1 MENQEQ
7 NPPQQEQPFVA
18 AKQVSLNLEDILLN
32 TNNEV
37 LKLNQPEEPP
47 FTDDMLAI
55 YTTTKPMV
63 FKAPKTSSNAE
74 RVPQGTTLGAK
85 LGYNKLLTSLKQ
97 PLVSSSE
104 ATKAIGGPTSLG
116 VTNKERANPDLSSG
130 MLAFNLNEPIFSSSF
145 IIHSESASGND
156 ASAVSIAKVDPGKSA
171 PSTDPHVLVD
181 KTRSVSKGLET
192 ILTQPIIGKGASS
205 ISRQVKEDEASRTIK
220 LEDLA
225 KLLSSVQTSFKDLD
239 SLKDDPIIVVDESD
253 EDEEAN
259 KVHATTNVE
268 TEDTSV
274 PKSSSPSSLPTE
286 LKELPSKFNELTEE
300 VKGLKKQVHNLKIEL
315 SGELK
320 EISTKLEDFT
330 KTVTTQV
337 EVIQANLK
345 ILDALLSLLHKLTN
359 ALNQF
364 AQAIAS
370 KITKDNSVPS
380 TGQARTQP
388 AEEEKNTIQA
398 TISYSSQPEG
408 EHIKK
413 NKGKKALSLEK
424 VEKVSTNSDSDDD
437 ETYVTGSMVESFRI
451 KKVNKFDF
459 VTEDGKH
466 IHLTKEQINQQK
478 MIEEEAKAKAAKH
491 ESKVR
496 KEELV
501 DLFSPEV
508 VKKYYNDKLQYDC
521 RILEIITQSND

>member
-130 MLAFNLNEPIFSSSF
+130 
-145 IIHSESASGND
+145 ND
-156 ASAVSIAKVDPGKSA
+156 ASAVSTAKVDPGKSA
-171 PSTDPHVLVD
+171 P
-181 KTRSVSKGLET
+181 R
-192 ILTQPIIGKGASS
+192 ASS

-225 KLLSSVQTSFKDLD
+225 KLVSSVQPSFKDLD
-239 SLKDDPIIVVDESD
+239 SLEDDPIIVVDDSD

-274 PKSSSPSSLPTE
+274 PKSSSPRSSQIQELTKLCFLIFSLKSINWNLRRTKLKLKLLSLELNLPFLTWDNLMSFCSLPTE

-315 SGELK
+315 PGELK

-330 KTVTTQV
+330 KTVT
-337 EVIQANLK
+337 
-345 ILDALLSLLHKLTN
+345 SLT
-359 ALNQF
+359 
-364 AQAIAS
+364 S
-370 KITKDNSVPS
+370 
-380 TGQARTQP
+380 
-388 AEEEKNTIQA
+388 
-398 TISYSSQPEG
+398 
-408 EHIKK
+408 
-413 NKGKKALSLEK
+413 
-424 VEKVSTNSDSDDD
+424 
-437 ETYVTGSMVESFRI
+437 
-451 KKVNKFDF
+451 
-459 VTEDGKH
+459 
-466 IHLTKEQINQQK
+466 
-478 MIEEEAKAKAAKH
+478 
-491 ESKVR
+491 
-496 KEELV
+496 
-501 DLFSPEV
+501 
-508 VKKYYNDKLQYDC
+508 
-521 RILEIITQSND
+521 